1 MQGYAAEPDGAF
13 TESRECFAELEEWL
27 ASEDAAGLEHGELEE
42 QLDVRGRELLRRL
55 FQDRLDLTAAREAR
69 RHDVTGRDG
78 VRRPRAEKGRTRP
91 LVTKFGQVTVSWIAY
106 RSPGRPNVH
115 PLDAELNLPEEKHS
129 HGLRKLAA
137 IESARGSIEAAGAA
151 VTRATGVR
159 IGKRQLEE
167 LARRAAAHVEAFY
180 LQRVIRPAPADH
192 ALVLTFDGKG
202 IVMLPGA
209 LRPATAKAAAA
220 AAGKLATRLSPGEKN
235 GRKRMAEL
243 ACVYDA
249 VPVPR
254 APEDIISMPAQKRR
268 KKKAQAIKPNRK
280 GKPREPQARG
290 KWLTASVT
298 DDIPAVIAAAFDE
311 AERRDPR
318 HERDWAVLIDGNNTQ
333 IETVTA
339 EAASRGI
346 TVTVVIDFI
355 HVLEYL
361 WKAAWSFFDKGEPA
375 AEEWVADQARKIL
388 HGNSAQVAAGIRRRA
403 TTYGYSAAE
412 RAGADEC
419 ARYLDNKKDYL
430 DYATALRNG
439 WPIATGIIEGACRHI
454 VKDRMVFSSRDH
466 VAFCP
471 LRCQTV
477 LVRYGPAAYRH
488 PRAGV
493 FRGGEPGLP
502 GVPGRASRRPGV
514 LDRGRRRVRQGPC
527 CRPVLVRSS
536 LRP

>member
-27 ASEDAAGLEHGELEE
+27 ASEDAAGLQHGELEE
-42 QLDVRGRELLRRL
+42 QLDVRGRELLRQL
-55 FQDRLDLTAAREAR
+55 FQDRLDLTAAREER
-69 RHDVTGRDG
+69 RHDVTGQDG
-78 VRRPRAEKGRTRP
+78 VVRTRAEKGRARP
-91 LVTKFGQVTVSWIAY
+91 LVTRFGEVTVSRIAY
-106 RSPGRPNVH
+106 RSPGRANVH
-115 PLDAELNLPEEKHS
+115 LVDAALNLPEEKHS
-129 HGLRKLAA
+129 HGLRKMAA
-137 IESARGSIEAAGAA
+137 VESARGSIEAAGDA
-151 VTRATGVR
+151 VARATGVR

-180 LQRVIRPAPADH
+180 LQRVTGPAPEAWP
-192 ALVLTFDGKG
+192 LVLTFDGKG
-202 IVMLPGA
+202 IVMLPDA

-220 AAGKLATRLSPGEKN
+220 AENKLATRLSPGEKS

-249 VPVPR
+249 APVPR
-254 APEDIISMPAQKRR
+254 TPGDVISTPAQKRR
-268 KKKAQAIKPNRK
+268 KKKAQAGKPKGK

-311 AERRDPR
+311 AERRDPQHKR
-318 HERDWAVLIDGNNTQ
+318 EWAVLIDGNNTQ

-454 VKDRMVFSSRDH
+454 VKDRMDITGARWGLEGAEAILKLRAVIASGDFEDYWRFHLRREHERIHHAKYRDG
-466 VAFCP
+466 
-471 LRCQTV
+471 LV
-477 LVRYGPAAYRH
+477 LAA
-488 PRAGV
+488 
-493 FRGGEPGLP
+493 
-502 GVPGRASRRPGV
+502 
-514 LDRGRRRVRQGPC
+514 
-527 CRPVLVRSS
+527 
-536 LRP
+536 

>member
-1 MQGYAAEPDGAF
+1 MQGYVAEPDGAF
-13 TESRECFAELEEWL
+13 AQSRECFSELEEWL
-27 ASEDAAGLEHGELEE
+27 ASEDAAGLQHGELEE

-55 FQDRLDLTAAREAR
+55 FQDRLDLTAAREVR
-69 RHDVTGRDG
+69 RREVTGQDG

-91 LVTKFGQVTVSWIAY
+91 LVTKFGQVTVSRIAY

-129 HGLRKLAA
+129 HGLRRLAA
-137 IESARGSIEAAGAA
+137 IEAARGSIDAAGAA
-151 VTRATGVR
+151 VARTTGVR

-254 APEDIISMPAQKRR
+254 APEDIISTPAQKRR
-268 KKKAQAIKPNRK
+268 KKKPQAMKPNRK

-311 AERRDPR
+311 AERRDPQ

-339 EAASRGI
+339 EAASRDI
-346 TVTVVIDFI
+346 TITVVIDFI
-355 HVLEYL
+355 HVLEYA

-403 TTYGYSAAE
+403 TTYGYSPAE

-454 VKDRMVFSSRDH
+454 VKDRMDITGARWGLEGAEAILKLRAVIATGDFEDYWRFHLRREHERIHHAKYRDG
-466 VAFCP
+466 
-471 LRCQTV
+471 LV
-477 LVRYGPAAYRH
+477 LAA
-488 PRAGV
+488 
-493 FRGGEPGLP
+493 
-502 GVPGRASRRPGV
+502 
-514 LDRGRRRVRQGPC
+514 
-527 CRPVLVRSS
+527 
-536 LRP
+536 